1 MWEALSDIF
10 VICLLVV
17 FGVSA
22 IVLGWEKQQ
31 EKYERRRNEKNKKEW
46 DEK

>member
-10 VICLLVV
+10 VICLIEV

-22 IVLGWEKQQ
+22 IVLSWEKQQ
-31 EKYERRRNEKNKKEW
+31 EKYERRKKR
-46 DEK
+46 KK